1 MPGLLAVFR
10 KEMADHF
17 SSKRFLIM
25 FTLILLAGLSA
36 TYTAAQSIRAEVA
49 SQGEDPA
56 FVFLA
61 LFTVSS
67 GSLPSFVSFVGFL
80 GPLVGLAM
88 GFDAINGEYA
98 RGTLSRVLSNPI
110 FRDSVINGKFLAGVT
125 TIAVMLLAISLLL
138 AGLGLRMI
146 GVPPTGDEVMRLLL
160 YFGVAVVYVAFWMSL
175 AILFSILFR
184 QTATSA
190 LAGIAFWIFF
200 TFFIAMIASTTS
212 QVLAPVDA
220 QEPQSELN
228 NIYLQQGLS
237 RVSPATLYQEV
248 TMTILSPNI
257 RTLAPI
263 TFGDIIGMVPG
274 SLSVG
279 QSLLVVWPQL
289 IGLITMTLI
298 CFALSYGRFMRQEI
312 RA

>member
-36 TYTAAQSIRAEVA
+36 TYTAAQSIRSEVA
-49 SQGEDPA
+49 SAEADSA
-56 FVFLA
+56 FVFLR

-67 GSLPSFVSFVGFL
+67 GALPSFVAFVGFL

-125 TIAVMLLAISLLL
+125 TIAVMLLSIALLL

-146 GVPPTGDEVMRLLL
+146 GIPPTLDEVLRLTIYL
-160 YFGVAVVYVAFWMSL
+160 FVSVVYVAFWMSL

-190 LAGIAFWIFF
+190 LAGVAIWIFF
-200 TFFIAMIASTTS
+200 TFFISMIAATTAAAL
-212 QVLAPVDA
+212 VPVNE
-220 QEPQSELN
+220 QEPQTVLAHE
-228 NIYLQQGLS
+228 YFRQGMA
-237 RVSPATLYQEV
+237 RISPATLYTET
-248 TMTILSPNI
+248 TMTILIPSV
-257 RTLAPI
+257 RTLGPV
-263 TFGDIIGMVPG
+263 TLGEVIGMIPG
-274 SLSVG
+274 PLPLT
-279 QSLLVVWPQL
+279 QSLMVVWPQFV
-289 IGLITMTLI
+289 GLIAMTLI
-298 CFALSYGRFMRQEI
+298 CFAISYARFMRQEI

>member
-1 MPGLLAVFR
+1 MPGLFAVFR
-10 KEMADHF
+10 KEMADNF

-36 TYTAAQSIRAEVA
+36 TYTAAQSIRAEVGYDE
-49 SQGEDPA
+49 SVSA
-56 FVFLA
+56 FVFLQ
-61 LFTVSS
+61 LFTVSA
-67 GSLPSFVSFVGFL
+67 GALPSFVSFVGFL

-125 TIAVMLLAISLLL
+125 TITVMLLGIALLL

-146 GVPPTGDEVMRLLL
+146 GVPPTGDEIMRLLL
-160 YFGVAVVYVAFWMSL
+160 YLVIAVSYVAFWMAL

-184 QTATSA
+184 QSATSA

-200 TFFIAMIASTTS
+200 TFFITMIATS
-212 QVLAPVDA
+212 VANVVVSVNE
-220 QEPQSELN
+220 QEPQTVLN
-228 NIYLQQGLS
+228 HAYFQMGLA
-237 RVSPATLYQEV
+237 RISPSTLYHET
-248 TMTILSPNI
+248 TMTILTPSI
-257 RTLAPI
+257 RTLGPVMVSEVE
-263 TFGDIIGMVPG
+263 GMVAGALP
-274 SLSVG
+274 LT
-279 QSLLVVWPQL
+279 QSLLVVWPQFV
-289 IGLITMTLI
+289 GLISMTLI
-298 CFALSYGRFMRQEI
+298 CFGLSYARFMRQEI

>member
-10 KEMADHF
+10 KEMADNF
-17 SSKRFLIM
+17 ASRRFLIM
-25 FTLILLAGLSA
+25 FALIMLAGLSA
-36 TYTAAQSIRAEVA
+36 TYTAAQSIRSSVSE
-49 SQGEDPA
+49 SDPWG
-56 FVFLA
+56 FVFLR

-67 GSLPSFVSFVGFL
+67 GTLPSFVAFVGFL

-110 FRDSVINGKFLAGVT
+110 YRDSVINGKFLAGVATIT
-125 TIAVMLLAISLLL
+125 TMLVAIALVL

-146 GVPPTGDEVMRLLL
+146 GIPPTPDEIYRLVFFL
-160 YFGVAVVYVAFWMSL
+160 FIAVIYVAFWMSL

-184 QTATSA
+184 QSATSA

-200 TFFIAMIASTTS
+200 TFFISMIAAT
-212 QVLAPVDA
+212 LAQALFPVNQQD
-220 QEPQSELN
+220 PQTLVDN
-228 NIYLQQGLS
+228 TNFAMAVARI
-237 RVSPATLYQEV
+237 SPMTLYQE
-248 TMTILSPNI
+248 TATTILDPST
-257 RTLAPI
+257 RA
-263 TFGDIIGMVPG
+263 FGLVKLTELIGMVASP
-274 SLSVG
+274 LPLG

-289 IGLITMTLI
+289 VALVSETLI
-298 CFALSYGRFMRQEI
+298 CFGISYARFMRQEI

>member
-36 TYTAAQSIRAEVA
+36 TYTAAQSIRSEVA
-49 SQGEDPA
+49 SAGEDSA
-56 FVFLA
+56 FVFLM

-67 GSLPSFVSFVGFL
+67 GALPSFVSFVGFL

-110 FRDSVINGKFLAGVT
+110 FRDSVINGKFLAGVA
-125 TIAVMLLAISLLL
+125 TIAVLLLSIALLL

-146 GVPPTGDEVMRLLL
+146 GIPPTVDEVLRLTIYL
-160 YFGVAVVYVAFWMSL
+160 FVSVVYVAFWMSL

-190 LAGIAFWIFF
+190 LAGVPLWIFF
-200 TFFIAMIASTTS
+200 TFFISMIAATTAAAL
-212 QVLAPVDA
+212 VPVNE
-220 QEPQSELN
+220 QEPQTVLAHE
-228 NIYLQQGLS
+228 YFRQGMA
-237 RVSPATLYQEV
+237 RISPATLYTET
-248 TMTILSPNI
+248 TMTILIPSV
-257 RTLAPI
+257 RTLGPV
-263 TFGDIIGMVPG
+263 TLGEVIGMIPG
-274 SLSVG
+274 PLPLV
-279 QSLLVVWPQL
+279 QSLMVVWPQFV
-289 IGLITMTLI
+289 GLIAMTLV
-298 CFALSYGRFMRQEI
+298 CFAISYARFMRQEI

>member
-1 MPGLLAVFR
+1 MPGLLAVYR

-17 SSKRFLIM
+17 SSKRFLIL

-36 TYTAAQSIRAEVA
+36 TYTAAQSIRGEVA

-56 FVFLA
+56 FVFLS
-61 LFTVSS
+61 LFTVAS
-67 GSLPSFVSFVGFL
+67 GALPSFVSFVGFL

-146 GVPPTGDEVMRLLL
+146 GVPPTGDEIVRLIMYL
-160 YFGVAVVYVAFWMSL
+160 GVAIVYVAFWMSL

-190 LAGIAFWIFF
+190 LAGIAFWIFL
-200 TFFIAMIASTTS
+200 TFFITMIAATTA
-212 QVLAPVDA
+212 QALAPVNE
-220 QEPQSELN
+220 QEPSTALS
-228 NIYLQQGLS
+228 NIYFQQAVS
-237 RVSPATLYQEV
+237 RISPSTLYQET
-248 TMTILSPNI
+248 TMTILTPSI
-257 RTLAPI
+257 RTLAPV
-263 TFGDIIGMVPG
+263 TLGEVIGMVPG
-274 SLSVG
+274 PLSLT
-279 QSLLVVWPQL
+279 QSILVVWPQL
-289 IGLITMTLI
+289 IGLISMTLV
-298 CFALSYGRFMRQEI
+298 CFAVSYARFMRQEI

>member
-10 KEMADHF
+10 KEMADNF
-17 SSKRFLIM
+17 ASRRFLIM
-25 FTLILLAGLSA
+25 FALILLAGMSA
-36 TYTAAQSIRAEVA
+36 TYTAAQAIRSDVA
-49 SQGEDPA
+49 SGEGSSA
-56 FVFLA
+56 FVFLR

-67 GSLPSFVSFVGFL
+67 GTLPSFVAFVGFL

-110 FRDSVINGKFLAGVT
+110 FRDSVINGKFLAGVS
-125 TIAVMLLAISLLL
+125 TIAVMLVSIALVL

-146 GVPPTGDEVMRLLL
+146 GIPPTLDEVLRLFFYLV
-160 YFGVAVVYVAFWMSL
+160 VAIFYVAFWMSL

-190 LAGIAFWIFF
+190 LAGIALWILF
-200 TFFIAMIASTTS
+200 TFFISMIAATAA
-212 QVLAPVDA
+212 QAMFPINE
-220 QEPQSELN
+220 QEPQTLLN
-228 NIYLQQGLS
+228 HEYFRMGLS
-237 RVSPATLYQEV
+237 RISPTTLYQET
-248 TMTILSPNI
+248 TMTILTPSI
-257 RTLAPI
+257 RSLGPVMLA
-263 TFGDIIGMVPG
+263 DVIGMVPG
-274 SLSVG
+274 PLPLV

-289 IGLITMTLI
+289 IGLISMTLA
-298 CFALSYGRFMRQEI
+298 CFGFSYYRFMRQEI